1 MYFTYSN
8 ILVWRRKYSKVTIF
22 NPQKFSLIEMSR
34 KILSRVIYRCK
45 FSLETKISSEKAS
58 QINCVTGIKMSR
70 HLLVCLTTQNKP
82 FCSIEIWDRNEQNN
96 YLKNSP
102 GQYNVSIKKAI
113 GRLCIRIIF
122 EFITYNMSYVS
133 RKKGKKRISYTSS
146 VICKCLHIFLYF
158 QQHVLKLFILLCT
171 S

>member
-1 MYFTYSN
+1 MLPLFSRLRRCCSVQKLIKNSNMYFTYSN

-22 NPQKFSLIEMSR
+22 NPQKFSLIEMSK

-58 QINCVTGIKMSR
+58 QSNCVTGIKMSR

-102 GQYNVSIKKAI
+102 GQYNVSIKK
-113 GRLCIRIIF
+113 GNWQ
-122 EFITYNMSYVS
+122 TM
-133 RKKGKKRISYTSS
+133 
-146 VICKCLHIFLYF
+146 HPHYF
-158 QQHVLKLFILLCT
+158 
-171 S
+171 